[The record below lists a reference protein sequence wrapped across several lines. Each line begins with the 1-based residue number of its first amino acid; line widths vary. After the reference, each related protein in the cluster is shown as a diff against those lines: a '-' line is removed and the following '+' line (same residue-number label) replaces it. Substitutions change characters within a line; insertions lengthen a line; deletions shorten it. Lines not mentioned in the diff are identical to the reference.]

1 LKIFEILW
9 VLLNAK
15 MGKKGTRAKP
25 KQTNPP
31 EGDKCSFPKNSAK
44 DAVVAAK
51 AQPAQLMTDLR
62 KELNVGDEQYS
73 PMSMIASVLG
83 SPQQAEEPFLSGW
96 LKAEKMLR
104 KYPKPAIGEDPSDWI
119 SKIMLCALIHDPGT
133 YQTLSTTENLTLAEA
148 EQICLAEEQAKS
160 TQKQMEAVHQGHP
173 TSMNNMESHTDVVS
187 VQQVER
193 SSNQLTQK
201 LAEEINVRNDRVSN
215 VVPSPCTQIRVNQEE
230 MQRQARIDRER
241 EERKEMER
249 ERRHREYMEELFKPF
264 TCTKLAQNINCGTM
278 ADVAV
283 TPAEI
288 LKVTDTAKAPAE
300 KAKAPKTVEV
310 PNTSKLNVPAAH
322 PNFSVMIHA
331 AIAAL
336 KEHNGSSR
344 QAIVKY
350 IMSNYKVGTDQKAI
364 DSSVKEALK
373 SSIQKGLLKA
383 IRNVDD
389 KRATEAPQA
398 AEAQKATNSPKRAEA
413 SEAKAPEATE
423 AQKIIGAIADNAV
436 APTATAKAIEAKVP
450 EAIEAQEMIDSR
462 VKATLESVIQEDP
475 LEHSEGKDT
484 SGFPKV
490 VPKVNA
496 MKATKAKKHDA
507 IKMAKTTKKA
517 TGVTKRST
525 KAKKPTGANKS
536 KREKTTNPLKR
547 AQAAEKFKAPKAE
560 AAKKPK
566 AAKPKMTPAKKV
578 RKNFDAAQRIWT
590 KKKRKERWKHP
601 WKEKRKERW
610 KHPWKEKEEREMEAS
625 MERKRGKRDGSIY
638 NILI

>member
-1 LKIFEILW
+1 VNTQNMENQ
-9 VLLNAK
+9 V
-15 MGKKGTRAKP
+15 
-25 KQTNPP
+25 
-31 EGDKCSFPKNSAK
+31 S
-44 DAVVAAK
+44 
-51 AQPAQLMTDLR
+51 
-62 KELNVGDEQYS
+62 
-73 PMSMIASVLG
+73 
-83 SPQQAEEPFLSGW
+83 LSQF
-96 LKAEKMLR
+96 MFMQ
-104 KYPKPAIGEDPSDWI
+104 D
-119 SKIMLCALIHDPGT
+119 MM
-133 YQTLSTTENLTLAEA
+133 
-148 EQICLAEEQAKS
+148 
-160 TQKQMEAVHQGHP
+160 KQMA
-173 TSMNNMESHTDVVS
+173 
-187 VQQVER
+187 
-193 SSNQLTQK
+193 
-201 LAEEINVRNDRVSN
+201 
-215 VVPSPCTQIRVNQEE
+215 E
-230 MQRQARIDRER
+230 MQRQAREDRERRHREHMEEMREDRER
-241 EERKEMER
+241 EER
-249 ERRHREYMEELFKPF
+249 RHAEHMEEMQRPY
-264 TCTKLAQNINCGTM
+264 TRTKLAQNPNCNTT

-283 TPAEI
+283 APTE
-288 LKVTDTAKAPAE
+288 TAKVPAE
-300 KAKAPKTVEV
+300 KAKAPETVEV
-310 PNTSKLNVPAAH
+310 LDTSKLNAPSAH

-336 KEHNGSSR
+336 KEHSGSSR

-364 DSSVKEALK
+364 DSSVKEALN
-373 SSIQKGLLKA
+373 SNIQKGLLKA
-383 IRNVDD
+383 IHNVDD
-389 KRATEAPQA
+389 KRATKAPQA
-398 AEAQKATNSPKRAEA
+398 VEAQKA
-413 SEAKAPEATE
+413 
-423 AQKIIGAIADNAV
+423 ADNAV
-436 APTATAKAIEAKVP
+436 APTATAKAVEAKTTEAQKIFSAIADVAVAPNVTSKPTETKKTICAIAEAAIAPTATTKAIEAKVP

-578 RKNFDAAQRIWT
+578 RKNFDTAQRIWT

-610 KHPWKEKEEREMEAS
+610 KHPWKEKEEREMEAFIIS
-625 MERKRGKRDGSIY
+625 LFK
-638 NILI
+638 